1 MKKSLIAL
9 ATLAAVS
16 GTSFAQSTV
25 TLSGTL
31 DPSYSKA
38 TTTTAAGAKTSATT
52 LGNSNQGTTN
62 IRFSATEDLG
72 GGLKAMV
79 TMEQNFDS
87 TDGSNGAYTVG
98 EIFTALSGSFGT
110 IRLGASNSPTL
121 GVQAGRTPF
130 GTKIG
135 GGYGSTSG
143 AANTRNDDSIMYIS
157 PTMGGFSIGIAQ
169 ALKVAASAAGTANTT
184 GIGAPGAAAVAAT
197 NAKNDIALNYAAG
210 NLVVGLSSVSQKG
223 ALAQTN
229 LMAQYNLGVARL
241 YAGYVSEDNKA
252 GAATSKKTGTNFA
265 VAAPMG
271 ALTLMANVA
280 SWDVDGGTAGDRD
293 ITAVGVK
300 YDLSKRTST
309 YARMVTDKIDGGNK
323 VQTTLVGLQHNF

>member
-1 MKKSLIAL
+1 
-9 ATLAAVS
+9 
-16 GTSFAQSTV
+16 
-25 TLSGTL
+25 
-31 DPSYSKA
+31 
-38 TTTTAAGAKTSATT
+38 
-52 LGNSNQGTTN
+52 
-62 IRFSATEDLG
+62 
-72 GGLKAMV
+72 
-79 TMEQNFDS
+79 
-87 TDGSNGAYTVG
+87 
-98 EIFTALSGSFGT
+98 
-110 IRLGASNSPTL
+110 LGASNSPTL
-121 GVQAGRTPF
+121 GVQAGRSPF
-130 GTKIG
+130 GTKVG
-135 GGYGSTSG
+135 SGYSTTSG

-157 PTMGGFSIGIAQ
+157 PTMGGFSIGLAQ
-169 ALKVAASAAGTANTT
+169 ALKVKAVAAVPATAATATAVETLGSN
-184 GIGAPGAAAVAAT
+184 AVAAT

-210 NLVVGLSSVSQKG
+210 NLVVGLSSVTQKG

>member
-1 MKKSLIAL
+1 M
-9 ATLAAVS
+9 
-16 GTSFAQSTV
+16 
-25 TLSGTL
+25 TLSGTF
-31 DPSYSKA
+31 DPSYPKA
-38 TTTTAAGAKTSATT
+38 TTTTSAGIKTSATT
-52 LGNSNQGTTN
+52 LGNNNQGTTA
-62 IRFSATEDLG
+62 IKFSGTEDLG
-72 GGLKAMV
+72 GGLKAIFML
-79 TMEQNFDS
+79 EQNFDS
-87 TDGSNGAYTVG
+87 TDGSNGAYATG
-98 EIFTALSGSFGT
+98 EVFAGLSGGFGT
-110 IRLGASNSPTL
+110 LRLGAANSPTL

-130 GTKIG
+130 GTKAG
-135 GGYGSTSG
+135 SGYNSTSG
-143 AANTRNDDSIMYIS
+143 AANTRNDDSIFYTS

-169 ALKVAASAAGTANTT
+169 ALKVAAV
-184 GIGAPGAAAVAAT
+184 APAAAT

-210 NLVVGLSSVSQKG
+210 PLVVGLSSVTQKG

-309 YARMVTDKIDGGNK
+309 YARMVTDKIEGGNK